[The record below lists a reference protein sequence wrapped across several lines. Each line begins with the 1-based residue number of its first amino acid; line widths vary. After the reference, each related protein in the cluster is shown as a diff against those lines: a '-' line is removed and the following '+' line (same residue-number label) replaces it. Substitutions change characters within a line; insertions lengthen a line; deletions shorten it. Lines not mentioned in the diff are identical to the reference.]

1 MNLSKFLKSKLGAFF
16 IILPYIKPASE
27 ITGAFNGVFNLW
39 KLFSAGIIFV
49 CCCRKKEKVM
59 ALPIGCLILIQ
70 VIYFVSTCIN
80 CADIKS
86 ATVQLISNASILVY
100 LVWLYNE
107 NEYLAVRNFTYPTL
121 FMAILTS
128 ITMFVFY
135 PNGMYQ
141 VVGETY
147 VEKSNYLWGF
157 DNTSGMLFIPTI
169 FFLIVRS
176 MYINRKETYRKTL
189 VVMIFFFCAFLYVD
203 AKTTFLMIFFIM
215 LGYIAVVYYRMTL
228 KIMNPRVIVLF
239 IVMGFL
245 TLMIFNSKFI
255 NIWNYLREIGKYY
268 SIKAR
273 FIFFDKELYYVS
285 KSPLWGCGIEEKTL
299 TAKKLFIDHPHN
311 YFMDLLYH
319 GGVLAVCSLGIF
331 FFELMRGK
339 RVKDSI
345 SVMVCC
351 CLMAMLVTEM
361 LDFYNEMY
369 LFYPQMAMSYL
380 LLKDRKYFLSKREI
394 GLKN

>member
-1 MNLSKFLKSKLGAFF
+1 MSLSKFLKSKLGAFF

-27 ITGAFNGVFNLW
+27 ITGVLNGGFNLW
-39 KLFSAGIIFV
+39 KLLSAGFIFI
-49 CCCRKKEKVM
+49 CCCRKKEKVIT
-59 ALPIGCLILIQ
+59 LPIGYLILIQ
-70 VIYFVSTCIN
+70 VIYFASTCIN

-86 ATVQLISNASILVY
+86 AAVQLISNVSILVY

-107 NEYLAVRNFTYPTL
+107 SEYLAVRNFTYPTL

-169 FFLIVRS
+169 FFLIVHS
-176 MYINRKETYRKTL
+176 MYVNKKETYRKTL
-189 VVMIFFFCAFLYVD
+189 AVMMLFFCAFLYVD
-203 AKTTFLMIFFIM
+203 AKTTFFMILFIM
-215 LGYIAVVYYRMTL
+215 LGYIAVVYYRMSL
-228 KIMNPRVIVLF
+228 KIMNPRMVIF
-239 IVMGFL
+239 IIVTSFFL
-245 TLMIFNSKFI
+245 VMIFNSKFI
-255 NIWNYLREIGKYY
+255 SIWNYLKEIGKYY

-273 FIFFDKELYYVS
+273 FVFFEKELYYIS

-299 TAKKLFIDHPHN
+299 TAKKLLIDHPHN

-319 GGVLAVCSLGIF
+319 GGVLAVCALGAF
-331 FFELMRGK
+331 FFELMREK

-351 CLMAMLVTEM
+351 CLMAMIVTEM

-380 LLKDRKYFLSKREI
+380 LLKDRRYFLSKKKI
-394 GLKN
+394 GFES